1 MVVCWEGYG
10 LLKST
15 VFAGSVLDWFG
26 LVVWWFGGLVVVW
39 SVGLLGQMVGK
50 GYGLLKSTVFA
61 SRVWA
66 SEKPCLLINLRSVVR
81 PIHKH
86 GASYHHLR

>member
-26 LVVWWFGGLVVVW
+26 LVVWWWFGRLVCLVKWWVK
-39 SVGLLGQMVGK
+39 GMV
-50 GYGLLKSTVFA
+50 Y
-61 SRVWA
+61 
-66 SEKPCLLINLRSVVR
+66 
-81 PIHKH
+81 
-86 GASYHHLR
+86 